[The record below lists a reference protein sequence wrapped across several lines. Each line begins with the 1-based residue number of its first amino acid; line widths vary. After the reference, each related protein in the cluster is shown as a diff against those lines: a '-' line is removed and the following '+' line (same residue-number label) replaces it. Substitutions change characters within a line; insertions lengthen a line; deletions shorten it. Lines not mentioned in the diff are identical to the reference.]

1 MEITSNMNS
10 FEVFH
15 LKEDATDEE
24 IKEAFKLHIDMFC
37 GKDGNKKNVD
47 GEYLLKIYHE
57 HYKKLMDK
65 EEKAR
70 MIEELRQR
78 KNNPC
83 NNSNKNAL
91 MVLKTQ
97 EEKQNYI
104 ITSINNEIIERY
116 SKNESKTSFSLK
128 KINFKK
134 VSLKNTYVVVGQDN
148 SLLFADLV
156 YKGYANVKR
165 KDKKE
170 EADLYSLENCF
181 FKQDILSTGEAGW
194 PYFAL
199 PWDQGQ
205 VFKVNGILSIAFLA
219 SKIFPSS
226 LVYNGKIKES
236 DFRLVY
242 DIILKY
248 LKNNPL
254 YVASIFEDADLEEVN
269 KRMKL

>member
-104 ITSINNEIIERY
+104 ITSINKEIIERY
-116 SKNESKTSFSLK
+116 SEVQAKTKFSL
-128 KINFKK
+128 KK
-134 VSLKNTYVVVGQDN
+134 VSLKNTYVVVGQDCSLIFAN
-148 SLLFADLV
+148 SV
-156 YKGYANVKR
+156 YRGRANVER
-165 KDKKE
+165 KNEEKERLE
-170 EADLYSLENCF
+170 EATLYSLENCF
-181 FKQDILSTGEAGW
+181 FKQDMLSAGAGGW

-205 VFKVNGILSIAFLA
+205 IFKVNGILSIAFLA
-219 SKIFPSS
+219 SKIFPLS

-236 DFRLVY
+236 DFRKSY
-242 DIILKY
+242 DIILNY
-248 LKNNPL
+248 LKQNSE
-254 YVASIFEDADLEEVN
+254 YVASLFEDVDEEEVN
-269 KRMKL
+269 KRML